1 MIEGVQVRLGES
13 GDAVCISGLAMQ
25 VFLQTYATEGIRA
38 SLVYEMHDG
47 LAVDKIRA
55 LLARSDTVFLLAE
68 KAGHLLAFAQITID
82 GTPPSGVE
90 LKSAEL
96 NRLYVQERFTG
107 YRIGRILLERAEQV
121 ALRKG
126 ASAMWLTA
134 WMGNERALLFYPR
147 MGYKEA
153 GTTQFT
159 FGKESYEN
167 QVFMK
172 RLVAKA

>member
-1 MIEGVQVRLGES
+1 MIEGVQVRQGEG

-25 VFLQTYATEGIRA
+25 VFLATYATQGIRA
-38 SLVYEMHDG
+38 SLVYEMNDS

-55 LLARSDTVFLLAE
+55 LLARRDTTFLLAE
-68 KAGHLLAFAQITID
+68 KAGHLLGFAQVTVD
-82 GTPPSGVE
+82 GTPPDGVE

-96 NRLYVQERFTG
+96 NRLYVLERFTG
-107 YRIGRILLERAEQV
+107 YRIGRVLLERAEQL

-126 ASAMWLTA
+126 VSAMWLTA
-134 WMGNERALLFYPR
+134 WTGNERALVFYPR

-172 RLVAKA
+172 RLAPA